1 LGSFSKLELANLHN
15 IGGSMSGL
23 SRLKKAVLI
32 AALGGTGAIAGVV
45 LLAGGPKTT
54 IALIRS
60 KESGGPRIVSI
71 QPLREA
77 GGPECEWV
85 PASFRGEALLPA
97 TDDMPSD
104 SERIAASKR
113 KPVRVIRDPYSSYSS
128 VAVDP
133 VHNEV
138 VLTDE
143 SLFNIMVYDRQANT
157 PASASMTEPKRMI
170 GGLNTKIEF
179 QCGLY
184 IDPSSGDIYA
194 VNNDTVDTLVIF
206 SRQAKG
212 NVPPDR
218 DLHTPHGT
226 YGIAVDE
233 EKQELFL
240 TVQHDSAI
248 VVYPKMAKKEDA
260 PVRLLQGDK
269 TMLADPHGIAIDAK
283 SRLMFVTNHGSVHQ
297 NHPGDRPDSGSG
309 GGGLPGSEGK
319 PNWPSNNSVAGSGRN
334 LPPSINVYALDARG
348 DTAPLRVIQ
357 GPLTQMDWPTGIVFD
372 SQRNELYVANDMG
385 NSVLVFSAT
394 ADGNATPIRV
404 LKGPK
409 TLIKYPTGVFVDGK
423 NDELWV
429 TNFGNHTATV
439 YKPTAAGDTAPLRT
453 IRSSPPGTE
462 ALDIG
467 NPGALA
473 YDSKREQIL
482 TPN

>member
-1 LGSFSKLELANLHN
+1 MAARQRL
-15 IGGSMSGL
+15 I
-23 SRLKKAVLI
+23 RLKTAISIAAQGITLAVAGAVLF
-32 AALGGTGAIAGVV
+32 AGAGPNGNW
-45 LLAGGPKTT
+45 LLRKNEAGGPR
-54 IALIRS
+54 L
-60 KESGGPRIVSI
+60 VSI
-71 QPLREA
+71 EPLPEV

-85 PASFRGEALLPA
+85 PASFREEALLPA
-97 TDDMPSD
+97 TDEAPSA
-104 SERIAASKR
+104 SVRTAASKR

-143 SLFNIMVYDRQANT
+143 SLFNIMIYDRQTNT
-157 PASASMTEPKRMI
+157 PPSASMTEPKRMI

-184 IDPSSGDIYA
+184 IDPASGDIYA

-260 PVRLLQGDK
+260 PIRLLQGDK

-283 SRLMFVTNHGSVHQ
+283 NHLIFVTNHGSVHQ
-297 NHPGDRPDSGSG
+297 NKPGDRPNSGSG

-334 LPPSINVYALDARG
+334 LPPSITVYPLDARG
-348 DTAPLRVIQ
+348 DTAPVRVIQ

-385 NSVLVFSAT
+385 NSVLVFSA
-394 ADGNATPIRV
+394 AAVGNSAPVRV

-409 TLIKYPTGVFVDGK
+409 TLIKYPTGVFLDAK
-423 NDELWV
+423 NEELWV

-439 YKPTAAGDTAPLRT
+439 YNPTAEGDTAPLRT
-453 IRSSPPGTE
+453 IRSSPLGTE

-473 YDSKREQIL
+473 YDSKREEIL